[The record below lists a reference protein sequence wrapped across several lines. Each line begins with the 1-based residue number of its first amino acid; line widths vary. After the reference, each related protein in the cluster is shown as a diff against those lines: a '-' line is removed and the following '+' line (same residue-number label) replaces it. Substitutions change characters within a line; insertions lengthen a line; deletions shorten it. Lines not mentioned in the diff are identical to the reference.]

1 MGVRLTLIL
10 LLNLLETPSLTV
22 GLLPMPLALLPDDHC
37 AREYVVRRPAFGV
50 EERIEEAEAERR
62 EREHVD
68 ERAARALARRRDA
81 SLARVNGVQRAER
94 HARRAARECERARVI
109 EEHRR
114 RGYPRHR
121 APHARVAPVAY
132 RQLDCGRERRA

>member
-1 MGVRLTLIL
+1 MLKCNAHPLATARGTVRLV
-10 LLNLLETPSLTV
+10 S
-22 GLLPMPLALLPDDHC
+22 DDDC
-37 AREYVVRRPAFGV
+37 AGEYVVRRPAFGV
-50 EERIEEAEAERR
+50 EERVEYAEAERR

-81 SLARVNGVQRAER
+81 SLARIYRLQGAQRHPRRPPRER
-94 HARRAARECERARVI
+94 GRARVV

-132 RQLDCGRERRA
+132 RQLYRGREGRADERDD